1 MSDRQSSGHASS
13 RRKFMIASTAIG
25 ASALAGCTGGNG
37 NGNGDSNGNGDGG
50 EGGSGGSGSS
60 GGTEDMFGDFDP
72 DNPHESLPQ
81 PTDVLFEHGFDVGSA
96 QALADFPDRDEPVY
110 GNPVREVG
118 PDEEYLDPD
127 TIQFAFGQGEA
138 AASIYQDAMDPLVEN
153 VEAETGRDVEFT
165 VLDSAAATVEA
176 MRSDRLHVSTFNA
189 GGVPYGVNI
198 SGAVPFGMLVKDGTF
213 GYRLW
218 VCAQREDDDIRSLD
232 DLEGKTVAHA
242 HETSNSGHLAP
253 MALLPEEGI
262 TPGEDYE
269 FEFSGGHDNSAR
281 GVNVGDFDAGMIA
294 SSSYGDLVVGGGFD
308 ASQLRC
314 VWMSPPFASQ
324 PSCYHYRLH
333 PDIVEGV
340 RAAHLEYDYSGTS
353 IETETDQNEFV
364 EFDYATHHHPVLL
377 IHQAN
382 DIEYE
387 IGDL

>member
-96 QALADFPDRDEPVY
+96 QALADFRDRDEPVY

-153 VEAETGRDVEFT
+153 VEAETGVTSSPCGSATISAVFVARCR
-165 VLDSAAATVEA
+165 VLAYAA
-176 MRSDRLHVSTFNA
+176 S
-189 GGVPYGVNI
+189 I
-198 SGAVPFGMLVKDGTF
+198 SVFA
-213 GYRLW
+213 
-218 VCAQREDDDIRSLD
+218 IRS
-232 DLEGKTVAHA
+232 A
-242 HETSNSGHLAP
+242 S
-253 MALLPEEGI
+253 
-262 TPGEDYE
+262 
-269 FEFSGGHDNSAR
+269 FSA
-281 GVNVGDFDAGMIA
+281 
-294 SSSYGDLVVGGGFD
+294 
-308 ASQLRC
+308 
-314 VWMSPPFASQ
+314 
-324 PSCYHYRLH
+324 
-333 PDIVEGV
+333 
-340 RAAHLEYDYSGTS
+340 
-353 IETETDQNEFV
+353 
-364 EFDYATHHHPVLL
+364 
-377 IHQAN
+377 
-382 DIEYE
+382 
-387 IGDL
+387 